1 MDDKSE
7 AIVRSLKEDQI
18 ICEGKITLH
27 RLNAIFQTEIP
38 EEEDTLSGY
47 LYFLFDDIPDKGDS
61 IEIDGLK
68 FDVLQMEENT
78 IRLVKVT
85 KLK

>member
-1 MDDKSE
+1 M
-7 AIVRSLKEDQI
+7 
-18 ICEGKITLH
+18 
-27 RLNAIFQTEIP
+27 NAIFQTEIP

-47 LYFLFDDIPDKGDS
+47 LYFLFDGIPDKGDS

-85 KLK
+85 KLKPRSE